1 MNHLSAEE
9 YDELTAELA
18 NRYEAL
24 RHYLKG
30 YQPKDQY
37 DGAGGR
43 GTYWNNP
50 EDIRLLNSSRLQR
63 QRAIADMKVV
73 LAQISAIK

>member
-1 MNHLSAEE
+1 MNHLSTAA
-9 YDELTAELA
+9 YDELMAELT

-30 YQPKDQY
+30 YQPKDKY
-37 DGAGGR
+37 DGAGR
-43 GTYWNNP
+43 GGAYWTSP
-50 EDIRLLNSSRLQR
+50 EHIRLLNSSRMQR
-63 QRAIADMKVV
+63 QRAVADMKVV